1 MTVFLDTSAIYA
13 VLDRSDANHD
23 AAAVT
28 WRRLLTESAV
38 LVTHNY
44 VLVEASAL
52 AQQRLGIGALRSIHE
67 DIAPMLRIE
76 WVSQE
81 QHRTAVEMV
90 LAAGRKKL
98 SVVDCASFVVMREAA
113 ITEVFCFDRH
123 FREQGFHTLP

>member
-1 MTVFLDTSAIYA
+1 MTVFLDTSALYA
-13 VLDRSDANHD
+13 VLDGNDANHD
-23 AAAVT
+23 AAAET
-28 WRRLLTESAV
+28 WERLLAESAV

-52 AQQRLGIGALRSIHE
+52 AQHRLGIAALRSIHE
-67 DIAPMLRIE
+67 DIAPILRIE

-113 ITEVFCFDRH
+113 ISEAFCFDRH
-123 FREQGFHTLP
+123 FREQGFHVLP